1 MVEDHS
7 SPESGV
13 RNGEVEQRMF
23 LGTHFPKLDDQGR
36 LFLPAKFRDE
46 LAEGLVITRGQE
58 RSLFVWPEAEF
69 VQLTEQLK
77 QAPITNKGARDYLRM
92 LFAGASNET
101 PDKQGRVTIPPMLRD
116 YAGLDRECVVIGA
129 MNRVEIWNTES
140 WNRYSAEQE
149 QAFADL
155 SEEVLPGVF

>member
-1 MVEDHS
+1 
-7 SPESGV
+7 
-13 RNGEVEQRMF
+13 MF
-23 LGTHFPKLDDQGR
+23 LGTHFPKLDDKGR

-46 LAEGLVITRGQE
+46 LGEGLVITRGQE
-58 RSLFVWPEAEF
+58 RSLFVWPEPEF
-69 VQLTEQLK
+69 VQLTEHLR

-101 PDKQGRVTIPPMLRD
+101 PDKQGRVTIPSMLRD

-155 SEEVLPGVF
+155 SEEVLPGLF

>member
-1 MVEDHS
+1 
-7 SPESGV
+7 
-13 RNGEVEQRMF
+13 MF
-23 LGTHFPKLDDQGR
+23 LGTHFPKLDDKGR

-58 RSLFVWPEAEF
+58 RSLSVWPEAEF
-69 VQLTEQLK
+69 IQMTQQLK

-101 PDKQGRVTIPPMLRD
+101 PDKQGRITLPPMLRA
-116 YAGLDRECVVIGA
+116 YASLDRECVVIGA
-129 MNRVEIWNTES
+129 MNRVEIWNQEN

-155 SEEVLPGVF
+155 SEEVLPGIF